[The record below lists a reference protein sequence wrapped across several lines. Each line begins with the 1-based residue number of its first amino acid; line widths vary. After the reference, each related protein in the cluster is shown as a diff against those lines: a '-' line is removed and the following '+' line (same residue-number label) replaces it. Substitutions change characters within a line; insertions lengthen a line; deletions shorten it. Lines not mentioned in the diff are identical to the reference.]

1 MTDYQRLAQQR
12 IIHDLH
18 FQDQQVEYIGRILA
32 LKEKT
37 TLVERIEAE
46 YTNIHGSRGPVLEV
60 LQPRSLYLNVI
71 LQNALRSEGHHSL
84 QRKISKALETVGVD
98 SSSLF
103 SYCERSYGIE
113 GEKTG
118 FNVDVHFGF

>member
-1 MTDYQRLAQQR
+1 MARQR
-12 IIHDLH
+12 IVHDLN
-18 FQDQQVEYIGRILA
+18 FTDPQVDYIGRIFA

-37 TLVERIEAE
+37 LLVEKIDAQ
-46 YTNIHGSRGPVLEV
+46 YTTVHYSRGPALEV
-60 LQPRSLYLNVI
+60 LQPRSVYLNVI
-71 LQNALRSEGHHSL
+71 LQNALRTEGHNSL
-84 QRKISKALETVGVD
+84 QRKIARALETVGVD

-103 SYCERSYGIE
+103 SYCEKSYGIE